1 MILVHWHSN
10 DTKKDFQEKN
20 HLKFHHPEITA
31 QTYGRITF
39 MSTFYG
45 LICIYNIHRITPDLL
60 FCNFILYS
68 AKVMSLSS
76 C

>member
-45 LICIYNIHRITPDLL
+45 LIDRK
-60 FCNFILYS
+60 S
-68 AKVMSLSS
+68 VV
-76 C
+76 

>member
-39 MSTFYG
+39 MSSFYG
-45 LICIYNIHRITPDLL
+45 LICIFYSHRNTPGVLLYNL
-60 FCNFILYS
+60 FFLFN
-68 AKVMSLSS
+68 KR
-76 C
+76 